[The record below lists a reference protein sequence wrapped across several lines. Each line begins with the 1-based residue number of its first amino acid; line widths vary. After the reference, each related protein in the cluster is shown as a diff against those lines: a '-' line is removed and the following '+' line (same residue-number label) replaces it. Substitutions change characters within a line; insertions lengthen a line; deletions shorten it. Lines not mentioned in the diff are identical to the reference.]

1 MSKGAQT
8 RLNLTKNILNPTEY
22 VNALLGEY
30 ADWAF
35 NEEEA
40 LSLKGCWREKVFGVN
55 QNTFLNLEV
64 GPGNG
69 LHLSRVC
76 GKHPDQKFLAV
87 ELKYKPL
94 IQTVRRLKREGL
106 NNGRGL
112 RYNAALLD
120 HLFKP
125 LELNNIYIHFPD
137 PWPKKRQR
145 KHRLLT
151 ESFAE
156 KTYKLQ
162 RPGSFIE
169 IKTDDQAY
177 LLEAKH
183 VFTKVSYTLRKYTQD
198 LHEDFKRDQE
208 FFQNLSQFELLFVK
222 KHIPIGFLKL
232 EKTRQ

>member
-40 LSLKGCWREKVFGVN
+40 LSFKGFWREKVFDVSED
-55 QNTFLNLEV
+55 TFLNLEI

-69 LHLSRVC
+69 LHFAQICR
-76 GKHPDQKFLAV
+76 KHPNQKFLAV

-112 RYNAALLD
+112 RYNAMLLD
-120 HLFKP
+120 SLFKP

-137 PWPKKRQR
+137 PWPKKRQQ

-151 ESFAE
+151 ENFVE
-156 KTYKLQ
+156 KTYKSQ
-162 RPGSFIE
+162 RSGSFLE
-169 IKTDDQAY
+169 IKTDDQVY
-177 LLEAKH
+177 LQEAKP
-183 VFTKVSYTLRKYTQD
+183 FFKKAGYILKEYTKD
-198 LHEDFKRDQE
+198 LHKGLKRDQE
-208 FFQNLSQFELLFVK
+208 FFQKLSQFELLFVK

-232 EKTRQ
+232 EKPRQ

>member
-8 RLNLTKNILNPTEY
+8 RLNRTKNISHPTEY
-22 VNALLGEY
+22 VNALLNEC

-40 LSLKGCWREKVFGVN
+40 PAFKGLWREKVFKAKEDS
-55 QNTFLNLEV
+55 FLNLEI

-69 LHLSRVC
+69 RHFSHLC
-76 GKHPDQKFLAV
+76 QKHPEQKFLTV

-94 IQTVRRLKREGL
+94 IQTVRRLKKQGL
-106 NNGRGL
+106 TNGRGL
-112 RYNAALLD
+112 RYNAVLLD
-120 HLFKP
+120 HLFKN

-145 KHRLLT
+145 KHRLLA
-151 ESFAE
+151 ESFAG
-156 KTYKLQ
+156 KIYKLQ
-162 RPGSFIE
+162 RPGSFLE

-183 VFTKVSYTLRKYTQD
+183 IFKKAGYVLRKYTQD
-198 LHEDFKRDQE
+198 LHQDSKRDSA
-208 FFQNLSQFELLFVK
+208 FFQKLSQFELLFVK
-222 KHIPIGFLKL
+222 KNTPVGFLSL
-232 EKTRQ
+232 EKP

>member
-8 RLNLTKNILNPTEY
+8 RLSLTKNILNPTEY
-22 VNALLGEY
+22 VKALADEC

-40 LSLKGCWREKVFGVN
+40 SSFKGVWREKVF
-55 QNTFLNLEV
+55 NTSRDTLLNLEI

-69 LHLSRVC
+69 LHFSRIC
-76 GKHPDQKFLAV
+76 RESPTQKFLAI

-94 IQTVRRLKREGL
+94 IQTVRRLKRQEL

-120 HLFKP
+120 HLFQP
-125 LELNNIYIHFPD
+125 LELNHIYIHFPD
-137 PWPKKRQR
+137 PWPKKRQS

-151 ESFAE
+151 EHFAK

-162 RPGSFIE
+162 RPGSFLE

-177 LLEAKH
+177 LLKAKQIFKEAG
-183 VFTKVSYTLRKYTQD
+183 YTLRKYSQN
-198 LHEDFKRDQE
+198 LYSSPPQDQE

-222 KHIPIGFLKL
+222 KNIPVGYLILK
-232 EKTRQ
+232 KPS